1 MSGVFVKEK
10 FKYKTQLISSAKE
23 IDKTCLQIGKRW
35 FSIKFGNLLFEQF
48 DFKFK
53 AR

>member
-1 MSGVFVKEK
+1 MSRVFVKEK
-10 FKYKTQLISSAKE
+10 FKYKTQLISIAKE

-35 FSIKFGNLLFEQF
+35 FSFKFGNLQFEQF